1 MINAPQSPSAKNT
14 PSAAR
19 TVPPCPLPEAC
30 SRAIMRANAEGMPAE
45 EKVSST
51 QKKGY
56 AIWYKPIP
64 YPPNR
69 LVKGMRYS
77 APIPFAAIPPIETIS
92 ALFKNDLCFIG
103 YVRMI
108 YRIFATHV
116 RGDRRIL
123 LICASKIIPQ
133 SFR

>member
-1 MINAPQSPSAKNT
+1 MTGREIVNLIRVLREK
-14 PSAAR
+14 
-19 TVPPCPLPEAC
+19 
-30 SRAIMRANAEGMPAE
+30 GMPAE

-116 RGDRRIL
+116 RGADAFCL
-123 LICASKIIPQ
+123 FAQAK
-133 SFR
+133 